1 MYEAVFDLLIEMQEW
16 AIARPELESSKMASV
31 LEQEV
36 KLLLNTENDQ
46 GASTPSASTFSSPL
60 PSFVSE
66 LSFLGALTFKIPPFP
81 TWLASRCLPSR
92 ETLTLAQ
99 SGCVNA

>member
-46 GASTPSASTFSSPL
+46 GAFTPSTSTFPSPL

-66 LSFLGALTFKIPPFP
+66 LSFLGALTLKILPFP
-81 TWLASRCLPSR
+81 T
-92 ETLTLAQ
+92 
-99 SGCVNA
+99 